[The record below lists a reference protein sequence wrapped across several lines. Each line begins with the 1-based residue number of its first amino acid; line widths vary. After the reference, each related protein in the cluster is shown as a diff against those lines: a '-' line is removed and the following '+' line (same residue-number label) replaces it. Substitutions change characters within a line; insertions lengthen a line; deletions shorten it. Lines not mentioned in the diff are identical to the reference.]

1 MKEKILCLGIES
13 SCDETAVA
21 LVDSDRNILSHII
34 YSQIPEHQK
43 YGGVVPE
50 LAARAHILAIDEV
63 INSALREANKTI
75 NDLDVIAATA
85 GPGLIG
91 GVLVGWMA
99 ATGIA
104 QATAKPLVAVNH
116 LEGHA
121 LVPRLCATSANDSA
135 QSGMIEFPYL
145 LMLASG
151 GHCQI
156 LLVRGVGQYEL
167 IGQTLDDS
175 AGEAFDKVSKMLG
188 LGYPGGP
195 VIDMRAPLGD
205 ATRFKFPRPL
215 CDKPGCDFSF
225 SGIKT
230 AARTFLEKQNLK
242 NSESGSPPLE
252 GSAKPGVV
260 YPNSRSSVAYY
271 SLPYNQELVEYAKK
285 NRKAGSLPEA
295 LLWKEIKSKK
305 INGLDFDRQKII
317 GNYIVDFFC
326 PDARVVIEVDDAA
339 SHDDKGRY
347 DEKRDEYLKS
357 LNLTVIHVTAK
368 EVLKEMNGVIQLLVN
383 HPALRAPLQRRGTSA
398 EHDEIVSTV
407 DNPLVPDIGSPPLDG
422 SAKPGVVYKTPQ
434 NNEDQF
440 INDFCASFQAAVV
453 DCITNRLGNAL
464 CDSLVVAAAPRTLVV
479 AGGVAKN
486 SAIRAAMEHLAADND
501 MEFAAP
507 PLNLCTDNGAMIAWA
522 GLENYLIGRVVT
534 APVAPRPRWPL
545 TEL

>member
-1 MKEKILCLGIES
+1 MSDEKLIHLDMGTHTNGSADKGRSTVCLGIES
-13 SCDETAVA
+13 SCDETSAA
-21 LVDSDRNILSHII
+21 IVDSSRNILGHII

-50 LAARAHILAIDEV
+50 LAARAHILAIDRVVDET
-63 INSALREANKTI
+63 LRRANMTI
-75 NDLDVIAATA
+75 DDIDVIAATA

-121 LVPRLCATSANDSA
+121 LVPRLMSTSASDAA
-135 QSGMIEFPYL
+135 QHVMVEFPYL

-195 VIDMRAPLGD
+195 VVDARAKNGNPD
-205 ATRFKFPRPL
+205 AFKFPRPL

-230 AARTFLEKQNLK
+230 AARMFLDK
-242 NSESGSPPLE
+242 N
-252 GSAKPGVV
+252 
-260 YPNSRSSVAYY
+260 
-271 SLPYNQELVEYAKK
+271 
-285 NRKAGSLPEA
+285 
-295 LLWKEIKSKK
+295 
-305 INGLDFDRQKII
+305 
-317 GNYIVDFFC
+317 
-326 PDARVVIEVDDAA
+326 
-339 SHDDKGRY
+339 
-347 DEKRDEYLKS
+347 
-357 LNLTVIHVTAK
+357 
-368 EVLKEMNGVIQLLVN
+368 
-383 HPALRAPLQRRGTSA
+383 PAPHSNA
-398 EHDEIVSTV
+398 
-407 DNPLVPDIGSPPLDG
+407 
-422 SAKPGVVYKTPQ
+422 
-434 NNEDQF
+434 F
-440 INDFCASFQAAVV
+440 INDFCASFQASVV
-453 DCITNRLGNAL
+453 DCITNRLTHAMD
-464 CDSLVVAAAPRTLVV
+464 DSRVRAAMPRTLVV

-486 SAIRAAMEHLAADND
+486 SAIRTAMERLAAARN
-501 MEFAAP
+501 MTFAAP
-507 PLNLCTDNGAMIAWA
+507 PMNLCTDNGAMIAWA
-522 GLENYLIGRVVT
+522 GLENYAAGRVVT
-534 APVAPRPRWPL
+534 TPVAPRPRWPL